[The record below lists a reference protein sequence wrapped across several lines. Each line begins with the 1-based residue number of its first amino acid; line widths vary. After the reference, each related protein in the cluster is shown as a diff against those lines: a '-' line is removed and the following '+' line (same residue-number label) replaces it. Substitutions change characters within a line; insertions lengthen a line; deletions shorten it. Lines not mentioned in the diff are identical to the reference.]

1 MIVVNLFLFFEVKNE
16 ANEFELHIIRKS
28 MMDAF
33 GRGDKVE
40 HMGWLS
46 LIPPVLAVILAIITK
61 NVIISL
67 FLGAFTGVLIIVG
80 GNPLTA
86 TTETI
91 GNFLFPQVADSYNAA
106 VLVLLFFI
114 GGFVALV
121 EKSGG
126 GAALAARTVKSIN
139 SKVKAQLSAWC
150 GGLIIFFSDLG
161 TPLIVGPIFE
171 KIFDKARI
179 SREKLAYII
188 DSTSSPVAV
197 LIPFIGWGVYIM
209 GLIKSEFDGLGIT
222 ASEFDTFVQ
231 VIPFQFYAI
240 LAVLMVPLMAILK
253 LDFGPMAKAEQRV
266 RETGQLYWKDSKP
279 LRRSD
284 NEADADQESKAIL
297 IWLPLLVLFVT
308 LFGLLLTKGFPF
320 EPVDGN
326 DFRVSLITAYLFA
339 AISIFILLIA
349 FRLKKFGDIFDIY
362 TSGMQKMVYV
372 AVTLVLAWSLGTVI
386 GEMGTANYIVE
397 LMQGRVPAFIIP
409 ALLFIIGAIVSL
421 ASGSSWGTFAIM
433 LPIAIPMAVALD
445 AHMLV
450 CIGAVLSGGIFG
462 DHSSPISDTSI
473 LSSTGA
479 GADHIDHVKTQFPYA
494 LTNAVIALIGFI
506 AAGLTGSPW
515 TVVLTVIL
523 LVLAVVVLSKLTK
536 KKYESNINV

>member
-1 MIVVNLFLFFEVKNE
+1 
-16 ANEFELHIIRKS
+16 
-28 MMDAF
+28 
-33 GRGDKVE
+33 
-40 HMGWLS
+40 
-46 LIPPVLAVILAIITK
+46 
-61 NVIISL
+61 
-67 FLGAFTGVLIIVG
+67 
-80 GNPLTA
+80 
-86 TTETI
+86 
-91 GNFLFPQVADSYNAA
+91 
-106 VLVLLFFI
+106 
-114 GGFVALV
+114 
-121 EKSGG
+121 
-126 GAALAARTVKSIN
+126 
-139 SKVKAQLSAWC
+139 
-150 GGLIIFFSDLG
+150 
-161 TPLIVGPIFE
+161 
-171 KIFDKARI
+171 
-179 SREKLAYII
+179 
-188 DSTSSPVAV
+188 
-197 LIPFIGWGVYIM
+197 M

-253 LDFGPMAKAEQRV
+253 LDFGYMAKAEQRV
-266 RETGQLYWKDSKP
+266 RETGKLYWKDSKP

-450 CIGAVLSGGIFG
+450 CIGAVLSGGIFKI
-462 DHSSPISDTSI
+462 HSSPISDTSI

>member
-1 MIVVNLFLFFEVKNE
+1 M
-16 ANEFELHIIRKS
+16 
-28 MMDAF
+28 
-33 GRGDKVE
+33 E

-46 LIPPVLAVILAIITK
+46 LIPPILAVILAIITK

-67 FLGAFTGVLIIVG
+67 FLGTFTGVLIIVG

-91 GNFLFPQVADSYNAA
+91 GNFLFPQLTDSYNAA

-126 GAALAARTVKSIN
+126 GAALAAKTVKSIN
-139 SKVKAQLSAWC
+139 SKVKAQLSAWL

-161 TPLIVGPIFE
+161 TPLIIGPIFE

-209 GLIKSEFDGLGIT
+209 GLIKSEFDSLGIT

-240 LAVLMVPLMAILK
+240 SAVLMVPLMAVLK
-253 LDFGPMAKAEQRV
+253 LDFGPMAKAERRV
-266 RETGQLYWKDSKP
+266 RETGELYWKDSKP

-284 NEADADQESKAIL
+284 NQTEANHQESKAIL

-308 LFGLLLTKGFPF
+308 LFSLLLTKGFPF

-326 DFRVSLITAYLFA
+326 DFRVSLTTAYLFA
-339 AISIFILLIA
+339 AITIFILLII
-349 FRLKKFGDIFDIY
+349 FRLKKFGEIFDIY
-362 TSGMQKMVYV
+362 TTGMQKMVYV
-372 AVTLVLAWSLGTVI
+372 ATTLVLAWSLGTVI

-409 ALLFIIGAIVSL
+409 ALLFVIGAIVSL

-433 LPIAIPMAVALD
+433 LPVAIPMAVALD
-445 AHMLV
+445 AQLLV

-494 LTNAVIALIGFI
+494 LTNAIIALIGFVV
-506 AAGLTGSPW
+506 AGLTGSPW
-515 TVVLTVIL
+515 TVVLTVVL
-523 LVLAVVVLSKLTK
+523 LVLAAFFLSKLTK
-536 KKYESNINV
+536 HKYESNISV